1 MRIIGGKYGGRRFQ
15 TKAPTGVRP
24 TTDMVRE
31 SMFNI
36 LTNLID
42 FKGIKVLDLFA
53 GTGALGIECLSRGAE
68 FCVFVEKNRN
78 TAGFIGEFASSLGI
92 GKFSYDIIISD
103 AAKSLE
109 KTISEKKYNPFDI
122 VFLDPPYNLNIN
134 NRIID
139 LISKN
144 GILTYGGLVVSEQS
158 SLQSIIIPDNYEI
171 IKEKVFG
178 ETKIVIIQSKS
189 K

>member
-15 TKAPTGVRP
+15 SKAPSGVRP

-36 LTNLID
+36 LVNLVD
-42 FKGIKVLDLFA
+42 FKDFKVLDLFA

-68 FCVFVEKNRN
+68 FCVFVEKNRS
-78 TAGFIGEFASSLGI
+78 TAGIIGEFASSLGI

-109 KTISEKKYNPFDI
+109 KTISEKRYTPFDI

-139 LISKN
+139 LISRN
-144 GILTYGGLVVSEQS
+144 RILTDGGLVVSEQS
-158 SLQSIIIPDNYEI
+158 SIQSIILPDNLEI
-171 IKEKVFG
+171 IKEKIFG
-178 ETKIVIIQSKS
+178 ETKIVVLKNSE
-189 K
+189 